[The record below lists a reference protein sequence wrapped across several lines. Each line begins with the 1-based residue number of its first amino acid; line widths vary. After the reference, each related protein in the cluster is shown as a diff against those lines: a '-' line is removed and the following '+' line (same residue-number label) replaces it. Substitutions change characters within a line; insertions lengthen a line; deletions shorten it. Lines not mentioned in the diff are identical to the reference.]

1 MENLSYKVIK
11 NIAQYDEYCNRLEK
25 ILFSGEA
32 DNRVDEV
39 ELLTL
44 LIETYDNQ
52 QREKDN
58 IDPITLIKLLMDEH
72 DMSQNE
78 LAKILGRSKSYVSEI
93 LNRKKG
99 LSKNIIRK
107 IADYFK
113 ISQESLNKD
122 YDLDKAELELQ
133 N

>member
-11 NIAQYDEYCNRLEK
+11 NIAQYDEYCNRLED

-32 DNRVDEV
+32 DSRVDEV

-58 IDPITLIKLLMDEH
+58 IDPITLIKSLMDEH
-72 DMSQNE
+72 EMSQNE

-99 LSKNIIRK
+99 LSKDIIRK

>member
-11 NIAQYDEYCNRLEK
+11 NKAQYDEYCNRLED

-32 DNRVDEV
+32 DSRVDEV

-58 IDPITLIKLLMDEH
+58 IDPITLIKSLMDEH
-72 DMSQNE
+72 EMSQNE

-99 LSKNIIRK
+99 LSKDIIRK